1 MTPSLTHLR
10 HCLRGAA
17 YPACRLWTQQWRP
30 QSSSWQM
37 RPRMHTSSTM
47 ANPPPRH
54 QSLLRYLCNADALLH
69 LSLDL
74 MQTGSVKIAEVT
86 MVLD

>member
-1 MTPSLTHLR
+1 
-10 HCLRGAA
+10 
-17 YPACRLWTQQWRP
+17 
-30 QSSSWQM
+30 
-37 RPRMHTSSTM
+37 MHTSFTM

-54 QSLLRYLCNADALLH
+54 QSLLRYLCNADAPLH